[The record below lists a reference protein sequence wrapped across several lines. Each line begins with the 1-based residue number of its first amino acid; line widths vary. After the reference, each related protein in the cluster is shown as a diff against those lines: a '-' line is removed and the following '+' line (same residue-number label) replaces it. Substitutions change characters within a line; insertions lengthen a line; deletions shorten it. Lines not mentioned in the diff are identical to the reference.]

1 MITQSLNSSVFSL
14 SLVAVARAASHTKI
28 KDDLIT
34 FISAFLTSRPGQVML
49 DHKAWSLPAP
59 SKARCPL
66 SLQELIT
73 VTYGHDA
80 ISLLALWELRVGLSL
95 QNPHYVWLVVISSN
109 VLPPWGRIMAVH
121 GVWDSSSVCLVVK
134 DSLLVGIYGGSF
146 NEVGTKLPSAMNS
159 RQAQTH
165 FHRFLCSER
174 HNFLSHP
181 QSSLYLLQT
190 IASHKCSFTLCLLDA
205 DWPCAKGE

>member
-1 MITQSLNSSVFSL
+1 MLGYRPPNCLSHFPRSQATHNNSLSPWRELIKQAMITQSLNSSVFSL

-49 DHKAWSLPAP
+49 DHKARSLPAP
-59 SKARCPL
+59 SKACCPL

-109 VLPPWGRIMAVH
+109 ALPP
-121 GVWDSSSVCLVVK
+121 
-134 DSLLVGIYGGSF
+134 
-146 NEVGTKLPSAMNS
+146 
-159 RQAQTH
+159 
-165 FHRFLCSER
+165 
-174 HNFLSHP
+174 
-181 QSSLYLLQT
+181 
-190 IASHKCSFTLCLLDA
+190 
-205 DWPCAKGE
+205 